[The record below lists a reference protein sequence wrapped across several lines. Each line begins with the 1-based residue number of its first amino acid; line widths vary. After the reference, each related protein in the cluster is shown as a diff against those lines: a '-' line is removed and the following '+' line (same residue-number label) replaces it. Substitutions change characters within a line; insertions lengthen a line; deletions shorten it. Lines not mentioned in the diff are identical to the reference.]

1 MTLEQKIENLIKLAI
16 HKKLTKQAIFN
27 YKTAI
32 GMLNSRGGRE
42 RYIAFATRQI
52 KCLDQQERENNE

>member
-1 MTLEQKIENLIKLAI
+1 METEQVIVNLIRLKI
-16 HKKLTKQAIFN
+16 HKKLAKQAIFN

-52 KCLDQQERENNE
+52 KCLEQQERKNNE